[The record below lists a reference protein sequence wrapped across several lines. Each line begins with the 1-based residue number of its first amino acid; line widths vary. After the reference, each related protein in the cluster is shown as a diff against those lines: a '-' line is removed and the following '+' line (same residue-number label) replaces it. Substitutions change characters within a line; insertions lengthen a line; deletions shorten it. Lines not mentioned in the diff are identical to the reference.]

1 MKIRRFPKFGKTAIH
16 RKTPYELTGQ
26 SWERD
31 SRHELPER
39 GKINMEK
46 ERNLDRRRKYYLILD
61 CETATLP
68 YASNF
73 GGDEKKAIS
82 IAKPL
87 IYDLGW
93 TICDAKGK
101 IYRRR
106 SFLITE
112 IFSVPSVF
120 NTAYYKEKRPQYLEK
135 LNKGTIT
142 LKTWKEATAILE
154 RDLLEVQAV
163 GAYNA
168 AFDFKKAIP
177 FTEKYI
183 EALYSSDFQRW
194 EEVQEKVCANIARGK
209 KAAKRGGAP
218 EFDPCTFTFRGIAYP
233 IFDIWGLACKHLL
246 NTDEYRTACL
256 ANNWITSSGKYY
268 QTSAEKAFAYLM
280 NDREFLESHTAI
292 EDAEIESAIFGKVV
306 EKVGI
311 KGIEFEIMFFPF
323 RMVGIVK

>member
-1 MKIRRFPKFGKTAIH
+1 
-16 RKTPYELTGQ
+16 
-26 SWERD
+26 
-31 SRHELPER
+31 
-39 GKINMEK
+39 MEK
-46 ERNLDRRRKYYLILD
+46 ERKLDKRRKYYLILD

-68 YASNF
+68 YDSKF

-101 IYRRR
+101 IYRKR
-106 SFLITE
+106 SYLITE

-120 NTAYYKEKRPQYLEK
+120 NTAYYKKKRPQYLEK
-135 LNKGTIT
+135 LKVGSIS
-142 LKTWKEATAILE
+142 LRTWKEATEILE

-183 EALYSSDFQRW
+183 EALYSNDFQRW
-194 EEVQEKVCANIARGK
+194 EEVQEKVCDNIARGK
-209 KAAKRGGAP
+209 KAVKRDGAP
-218 EFDPCTFTFRGIAYP
+218 EFDPYNFQFRNNFYP
-233 IFDIWGLACKHLL
+233 IFDIWGLACEYLL
-246 NTDEYRTACL
+246 NTDEYRNTCL
-256 ANNWITSSGKYY
+256 ANNWITASGKYY

-280 NDREFLESHTAI
+280 NDWEFLESHTAI
-292 EDAEIESAIFGKVV
+292 EDAEIESAIFGKIV

-311 KGIEFEIMFFPF
+311 KGIEFEIIFFPF
-323 RMVGIVK
+323 RIVGMVK

>member
-1 MKIRRFPKFGKTAIH
+1 
-16 RKTPYELTGQ
+16 
-26 SWERD
+26 
-31 SRHELPER
+31 
-39 GKINMEK
+39 MEK
-46 ERNLDRRRKYYLILD
+46 ERKLDKRRKYYLILD

-68 YASNF
+68 YASKF

-101 IYRRR
+101 IYRKR
-106 SFLITE
+106 SYLITE

-135 LNKGTIT
+135 LKAGSIS
-142 LKTWKEATAILE
+142 LRTWKEATEVLE

-183 EALYSSDFQRW
+183 EALYSNDFQRW
-194 EEVQEKVCANIARGK
+194 EEVQEKVCDNIARGK
-209 KAAKRGGAP
+209 KAVKRDGIP
-218 EFDPCTFTFRGIAYP
+218 EFDPYNFQFRNNFYP
-233 IFDIWGLACKHLL
+233 IFDIWGLACEYLL
-246 NTDEYRTACL
+246 NTDEYRNTCL
-256 ANNWITSSGKYY
+256 ANNWITASGKYY

-280 NDREFLESHTAI
+280 NDWEFLESHTAI
-292 EDAEIESAIFGKVV
+292 EDAEIESAIFGKIV

-311 KGIEFEIMFFPF
+311 KGIEFEIIFFPF
-323 RMVGIVK
+323 RIVGMVK

>member
-1 MKIRRFPKFGKTAIH
+1 
-16 RKTPYELTGQ
+16 
-26 SWERD
+26 
-31 SRHELPER
+31 
-39 GKINMEK
+39 MEK
-46 ERNLDRRRKYYLILD
+46 ERKLDKRRKYYLILD

-68 YASNF
+68 YASKF

-101 IYRRR
+101 IYRKR
-106 SFLITE
+106 SYLITE

-135 LNKGTIT
+135 LKAGSIS
-142 LKTWKEATAILE
+142 LKTWKEATEILE

-183 EALYSSDFQRW
+183 EALYSNDFQRW
-194 EEVQEKVCANIARGK
+194 EEVQEKVCDNIAKGK
-209 KAAKRGGAP
+209 KAGKKDGAP
-218 EFDPCTFTFRGIAYP
+218 EFDPYNFQFRNNFYP
-233 IFDIWGLACKHLL
+233 IFDIWGLACEYLL
-246 NTDEYRTACL
+246 NTDEYRNTRL
-256 ANNWITSSGKYY
+256 ANTWITASGKY
-268 QTSAEKAFAYLM
+268 
-280 NDREFLESHTAI
+280 
-292 EDAEIESAIFGKVV
+292 
-306 EKVGI
+306 
-311 KGIEFEIMFFPF
+311 
-323 RMVGIVK
+323 

>member
-1 MKIRRFPKFGKTAIH
+1 MNC
-16 RKTPYELTGQ
+16 RKWKGLTP
-26 SWERD
+26 
-31 SRHELPER
+31 
-39 GKINMEK
+39 MEK
-46 ERNLDRRRKYYLILD
+46 ERKLDKRRKYYLILD

-68 YASNF
+68 YASKF

-101 IYRRR
+101 IYRKR
-106 SFLITE
+106 SYLITE

-135 LNKGTIT
+135 LKAGSIS
-142 LKTWKEATAILE
+142 LRTWKEATEVLE

-183 EALYSSDFQRW
+183 EALYSNDFQRW
-194 EEVQEKVCANIARGK
+194 EEVQEKVCDNIARGK
-209 KAAKRGGAP
+209 KAVKRDGAP
-218 EFDPCTFTFRGIAYP
+218 EFDPYNFQFRNNFYP
-233 IFDIWGLACKHLL
+233 IFDIWGLACEYLL
-246 NTDEYRTACL
+246 NTDEYRNTCL
-256 ANNWITSSGKYY
+256 ANNWITASGKYY

-280 NDREFLESHTAI
+280 NDWEFLESHTAI
-292 EDAEIESAIFGKVV
+292 EDAEIESAIFGKIV

-311 KGIEFEIMFFPF
+311 KGIEFEIIFFPF
-323 RMVGIVK
+323 RIVGMVK

>member
-1 MKIRRFPKFGKTAIH
+1 MNCHKWKG
-16 RKTPYELTGQ
+16 LTT
-26 SWERD
+26 
-31 SRHELPER
+31 
-39 GKINMEK
+39 MEK
-46 ERNLDRRRKYYLILD
+46 ERKLDKRRKYYLILD

-68 YASNF
+68 YASKF

-101 IYRRR
+101 IYRKR
-106 SFLITE
+106 SYLITE

-135 LNKGTIT
+135 LKAGSIS
-142 LKTWKEATAILE
+142 LRTWKEATEILE

-183 EALYSSDFQRW
+183 EALYSNDFQRW
-194 EEVQEKVCANIARGK
+194 EEVQEKVCDNIARGK
-209 KAAKRGGAP
+209 KAVKRDGAP
-218 EFDPCTFTFRGIAYP
+218 EFDPYNFQFRNNFYP
-233 IFDIWGLACKHLL
+233 IFDIWGLACEYLL
-246 NTDEYRTACL
+246 NTDEYRNTCL
-256 ANNWITSSGKYY
+256 ANNWITASGKYY

-280 NDREFLESHTAI
+280 NDWEFLESHTAI

-311 KGIEFEIMFFPF
+311 KGIEFEIIFFPF
-323 RMVGIVK
+323 RIVGMVR

>member
-1 MKIRRFPKFGKTAIH
+1 
-16 RKTPYELTGQ
+16 
-26 SWERD
+26 
-31 SRHELPER
+31 
-39 GKINMEK
+39 MEK

-73 GGDEKKAIS
+73 SGDEKKAIS
-82 IAKPL
+82 ITKPL

-93 TICDAKGK
+93 TVCDAKGK
-101 IYRRR
+101 IYHRR
-106 SFLITE
+106 SYLITE

-135 LNKGTIT
+135 LKNGSIT
-142 LKTWKEATAILE
+142 LKTWKEATEILE

-183 EALYSSDFQRW
+183 EALYSNDFQRW
-194 EEVQEKVCANIARGK
+194 EEVQEKVCANIAKGK
-209 KAAKRGGAP
+209 KAAKRDGAP
-218 EFDPCTFTFRGIAYP
+218 EFDPYSFSFRGIAYP

-246 NTDEYRTACL
+246 NTNEYRAACL

-280 NDREFLESHTAI
+280 NDREFMESHTAI

-323 RMVGIVK
+323 RMVGMVE

>member
-1 MKIRRFPKFGKTAIH
+1 
-16 RKTPYELTGQ
+16 
-26 SWERD
+26 
-31 SRHELPER
+31 
-39 GKINMEK
+39 MEK
-46 ERNLDRRRKYYLILD
+46 ERKLDKRRKYYLILD

-68 YASNF
+68 YGSKF
-73 GGDEKKAIS
+73 GDDEKKAIS

-101 IYRRR
+101 IYRKR
-106 SFLITE
+106 SYLITE

-135 LNKGTIT
+135 LKVGSIS
-142 LKTWKEATAILE
+142 LKTWKEATEILE

-194 EEVQEKVCANIARGK
+194 EEVQEKVCDNIAKGK
-209 KAAKRGGAP
+209 KAGKKDGAP
-218 EFDPCTFTFRGIAYP
+218 EFDPYNFQFRNNFYP
-233 IFDIWGLACKHLL
+233 IFDIWGLACEYLL
-246 NTDEYRTACL
+246 NTDEYRNTCL
-256 ANNWITSSGKYY
+256 ANNWITASGKYY

-280 NDREFLESHTAI
+280 NDWEFLESHTAI
-292 EDAEIESAIFGKVV
+292 EDAEIESAIFGKIV

-311 KGIEFEIMFFPF
+311 KGIEFEIIFFPF
-323 RMVGIVK
+323 RIVGMVE

>member
-1 MKIRRFPKFGKTAIH
+1 
-16 RKTPYELTGQ
+16 
-26 SWERD
+26 
-31 SRHELPER
+31 
-39 GKINMEK
+39 MEK

-135 LNKGTIT
+135 LKNGSIT
-142 LKTWKEATAILE
+142 LKTWKEATEILG

-183 EALYSSDFQRW
+183 EALYSNDFQRW
-194 EEVQEKVCANIARGK
+194 EEVQEKVCANIAKGK
-209 KAAKRGGAP
+209 KAAKRDGAP

>member
-1 MKIRRFPKFGKTAIH
+1 
-16 RKTPYELTGQ
+16 
-26 SWERD
+26 
-31 SRHELPER
+31 
-39 GKINMEK
+39 MEK
-46 ERNLDRRRKYYLILD
+46 ERKLDKRRKYYLILD

-68 YASNF
+68 YASKF

-101 IYRRR
+101 IYRKR
-106 SFLITE
+106 SYLITE

-135 LNKGTIT
+135 LKVGSIS
-142 LKTWKEATAILE
+142 LRTWKEATEILE

-183 EALYSSDFQRW
+183 EALYSNDFQHW
-194 EEVQEKVCANIARGK
+194 EEVQEKVCENIAKGK
-209 KAAKRGGAP
+209 RAGKRDGAP
-218 EFDPCTFTFRGIAYP
+218 EFDPYNFQFRNNFYP

-311 KGIEFEIMFFPF
+311 KRIEFEIIFFPF
-323 RMVGIVK
+323 RIVGKVE

>member
-1 MKIRRFPKFGKTAIH
+1 
-16 RKTPYELTGQ
+16 
-26 SWERD
+26 
-31 SRHELPER
+31 
-39 GKINMEK
+39 MEK
-46 ERNLDRRRKYYLILD
+46 ERKLDKRRKYYLILD

-135 LNKGTIT
+135 LHNGDIV
-142 LKTWKEATAILE
+142 LRTWKEATEILE

-183 EALYSSDFQRW
+183 EALYSNDFQRW
-194 EEVQEKVCANIARGK
+194 EEVQEKVCDNIARGK
-209 KAAKRGGAP
+209 KAVKREGTP
-218 EFDPCTFTFRGIAYP
+218 EFDPYNFQFRGKDYA
-233 IFDIWGLACKHLL
+233 IFDIWGLACEHLL
-246 NTDEYRTACL
+246 NTDEYRTTCI
-256 ANNWITSSGKYY
+256 ANNWITASGKYY

-280 NDREFLESHTAI
+280 NDWEFLESHTAI
-292 EDAEIESAIFGKVV
+292 EDAEIESAIFGKIV

-311 KGIEFEIMFFPF
+311 KGIEFEIIFFPF
-323 RMVGIVK
+323 RIVGMVR

>member
-1 MKIRRFPKFGKTAIH
+1 
-16 RKTPYELTGQ
+16 
-26 SWERD
+26 
-31 SRHELPER
+31 
-39 GKINMEK
+39 MEK
-46 ERNLDRRRKYYLILD
+46 ERKLDKRRKYYLILD

-68 YASNF
+68 YASKF

-101 IYRRR
+101 IYRKR
-106 SFLITE
+106 SYLITE

-135 LNKGTIT
+135 LKAGSIN
-142 LKTWKEATAILE
+142 LRTWKEATEVLE

-183 EALYSSDFQRW
+183 EALYSNDFQRW
-194 EEVQEKVCANIARGK
+194 EEVQEKVCDNIARGK
-209 KAAKRGGAP
+209 KAVKRDGAP
-218 EFDPCTFTFRGIAYP
+218 EFDPYNFQFRNNFYP
-233 IFDIWGLACKHLL
+233 IFDIWGLACEYLL
-246 NTDEYRTACL
+246 NTDEYRNTCL
-256 ANNWITSSGKYY
+256 ANNWITASGKYY

-280 NDREFLESHTAI
+280 NDWEFLESHTAI
-292 EDAEIESAIFGKVV
+292 EDAEIESAIFGKIV

-311 KGIEFEIMFFPF
+311 KGIEFEIIFFPF
-323 RMVGIVK
+323 RIVGMVK

>member
-1 MKIRRFPKFGKTAIH
+1 
-16 RKTPYELTGQ
+16 
-26 SWERD
+26 
-31 SRHELPER
+31 
-39 GKINMEK
+39 MEK
-46 ERNLDRRRKYYLILD
+46 ERKLDKRRKYYLILD

-68 YASNF
+68 YAAKF

-101 IYRRR
+101 IYRKR
-106 SFLITE
+106 SYLITE

-135 LNKGTIT
+135 LKVGSIN
-142 LKTWKEATAILE
+142 LRTWKEATEVLE

-194 EEVQEKVCANIARGK
+194 EEVQEKVCDNIARGK
-209 KAAKRGGAP
+209 KAVKRDGAP
-218 EFDPCTFTFRGIAYP
+218 EFDPYNFQFRNNFYP
-233 IFDIWGLACKHLL
+233 IFDIWGLACEYLL
-246 NTDEYRTACL
+246 NTDEYRNTCL
-256 ANNWITSSGKYY
+256 ANNWITASGKYY

-280 NDREFLESHTAI
+280 NDWEFLESHTAI
-292 EDAEIESAIFGKVV
+292 EDAEIESAIFGKIV

-311 KGIEFEIMFFPF
+311 KGIEFEIIFFPF
-323 RMVGIVK
+323 RIVGMVK

>member
-1 MKIRRFPKFGKTAIH
+1 
-16 RKTPYELTGQ
+16 
-26 SWERD
+26 
-31 SRHELPER
+31 
-39 GKINMEK
+39 MEK
-46 ERNLDRRRKYYLILD
+46 ERKLDKRRKYYLILD

-68 YASNF
+68 YAAKF

-101 IYRRR
+101 IYRKR
-106 SFLITE
+106 SYLITE

-135 LNKGTIT
+135 LKAGSIS
-142 LKTWKEATAILE
+142 LRTWKEATEILE

-183 EALYSSDFQRW
+183 EALYSNDFQRW
-194 EEVQEKVCANIARGK
+194 EEVQEKVCDNIAKGK
-209 KAAKRGGAP
+209 KARKRDGAP
-218 EFDPCTFTFRGIAYP
+218 EFDPYNFQFRNNFYP
-233 IFDIWGLACKHLL
+233 IFDIWGLACEYLL
-246 NTDEYRTACL
+246 NTDEYRNTCL
-256 ANNWITSSGKYY
+256 ANNWITTSGKYY

-280 NDREFLESHTAI
+280 NDWEFSESHTAI
-292 EDAEIESAIFGKVV
+292 EDAEIESAIFGKIV

-311 KGIEFEIMFFPF
+311 KGIEFEIIFFPF
-323 RMVGIVK
+323 RIVGMVK

>member
-1 MKIRRFPKFGKTAIH
+1 MA
-16 RKTPYELTGQ
+16 
-26 SWERD
+26 
-31 SRHELPER
+31 
-39 GKINMEK
+39 
-46 ERNLDRRRKYYLILD
+46 
-61 CETATLP
+61 CETSTLP
-68 YASNF
+68 YASKF

-101 IYRRR
+101 IYRKR
-106 SFLITE
+106 SYLITE

-135 LNKGTIT
+135 LKAGSIS
-142 LKTWKEATAILE
+142 LRTWKEATEVLE

-183 EALYSSDFQRW
+183 EALYSNDFQRW
-194 EEVQEKVCANIARGK
+194 EEVQEKVCDNIARGK
-209 KAAKRGGAP
+209 KAGKKDGAP
-218 EFDPCTFTFRGIAYP
+218 EFDPYNFQFRNNFYP
-233 IFDIWGLACKHLL
+233 IFDIWGLACEYLL
-246 NTDEYRTACL
+246 NTDEYRNTCL
-256 ANNWITSSGKYY
+256 ANNWITASGKYY

-280 NDREFLESHTAI
+280 NDWEFLESHTAI
-292 EDAEIESAIFGKVV
+292 EDAEIESAIFGKIV

-311 KGIEFEIMFFPF
+311 KGIEFEIIFFPF
-323 RMVGIVK
+323 RIVGMVK

>member
-1 MKIRRFPKFGKTAIH
+1 
-16 RKTPYELTGQ
+16 
-26 SWERD
+26 
-31 SRHELPER
+31 
-39 GKINMEK
+39 MEK
-46 ERNLDRRRKYYLILD
+46 ERKLDKRRKYYLILD

-68 YASNF
+68 YAAKF

-101 IYRRR
+101 IYRKR
-106 SFLITE
+106 SYLITE

-135 LNKGTIT
+135 LKVGSIS
-142 LKTWKEATAILE
+142 LRTWKEATEILE

-194 EEVQEKVCANIARGK
+194 EEVQEKVCDNIARGK
-209 KAAKRGGAP
+209 KAGKKDGAP
-218 EFDPCTFTFRGIAYP
+218 EFDPYNFQFRNNFYP
-233 IFDIWGLACKHLL
+233 IFDIWGLACEYLL
-246 NTDEYRTACL
+246 NTDEYRNTCL
-256 ANNWITSSGKYY
+256 ANNWITASGKYY

-280 NDREFLESHTAI
+280 NDWEFLESHTAI
-292 EDAEIESAIFGKVV
+292 EDAEIESAIFGKIV

-311 KGIEFEIMFFPF
+311 KGIEFEIIFFPF
-323 RMVGIVK
+323 RIVGMVK

>member
-1 MKIRRFPKFGKTAIH
+1 
-16 RKTPYELTGQ
+16 
-26 SWERD
+26 
-31 SRHELPER
+31 
-39 GKINMEK
+39 MEK
-46 ERNLDRRRKYYLILD
+46 ERKLDKRRKYYLILD

-68 YASNF
+68 YAAKF

-101 IYRRR
+101 IYRKR
-106 SFLITE
+106 SYLITE

-135 LNKGTIT
+135 LKVGSIS
-142 LKTWKEATAILE
+142 LRTWKEATEILE

-194 EEVQEKVCANIARGK
+194 EEVQEKVCDNIARGK
-209 KAAKRGGAP
+209 KAGKKDGAP
-218 EFDPCTFTFRGIAYP
+218 EFDPYNFQFRNNFYP
-233 IFDIWGLACKHLL
+233 IFDIWGLACEYLL
-246 NTDEYRTACL
+246 NTDEYRNTCL
-256 ANNWITSSGKYY
+256 ANNWITARGKYS

-280 NDREFLESHTAI
+280 NDWEFLESHTAI
-292 EDAEIESAIFGKVV
+292 EDAEIESAIFGKIV

-311 KGIEFEIMFFPF
+311 KGIEFEIIFFPF
-323 RMVGIVK
+323 RIVGMVK